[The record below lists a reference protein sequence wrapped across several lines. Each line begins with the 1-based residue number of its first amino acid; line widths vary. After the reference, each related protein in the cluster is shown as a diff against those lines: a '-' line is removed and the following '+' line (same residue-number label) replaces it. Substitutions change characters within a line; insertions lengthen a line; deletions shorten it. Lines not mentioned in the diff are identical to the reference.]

1 MVQKIEYLNIF
12 SLKYLFIF
20 GETTLKKLLIKIS
33 YTLLGIFFA
42 LLLLGYLI
50 FNSSK
55 FQNFIIQK
63 ADSYLSEAFKCEI
76 NIGRINY
83 DGWTKFSLDHIYWG
97 DQKQD
102 TLFYVKNLQFD
113 IGGIEIDSSKFIL
126 SKVNI
131 DGGMCKV
138 ITYPDKTFNIDVLF
152 NIFDKNDTIKPNPN
166 AQKFKLIFDEVTGT
180 NCRFK
185 LIDSTV
191 KWDQAG
197 FNPFD
202 QDFYGININASHFKI
217 IEDSLHFFL
226 KELTGF
232 EKCGLQIK
240 KMACKAIISPT
251 IMEFANLDLQLNKS
265 KIKDY
270 ACMKFE
276 NYDSLAN
283 NFISNV
289 KLSANLKQSYIH
301 ISDIAFFAPMLNEY
315 NYDAV
320 ITAKLRGTIDNLDLK
335 DAHLKY
341 ANHTQ
346 FHGRA
351 SMNGL
356 PNIDQTF
363 IEIFADSA
371 TSVKKELDKLAGMEL
386 PKELERFGIL
396 KFKGNYTG
404 FFNDFVAYGNLETP
418 FGNISSDLNMKLT
431 NDAMQSIYSG
441 KLAIKDFNLGEL
453 LNDNKQFGNLS
464 LTSELNGKGFDIKY
478 LKATTNTNIQ
488 NFTYNG
494 YDYKNI
500 ELNGDFDRKYF
511 NGKLNINDE
520 NIGLSLIGK
529 VDLNKK
535 IPSFIFETTLDR
547 VKLKTLNLYDKDLI
561 VSTQINGDFSVK
573 NIDKNSGIIDII
585 NTNIEY
591 NNVEYV
597 FDEINIKSSNAGTNS
612 RKLIFKSEFLNA
624 NINGDYNFMNLQK
637 CFNNILCK
645 IIPAYLTPYK
655 NEEITNQNF
664 DYYLN
669 IKTTQKLSPLF
680 FPEIGIEQMELKGNF
695 SNSKNN
701 IEILGF
707 IESLR
712 VNQYYFSDLT
722 LKTNIHPNNTA
733 QFLFGISKLSQHD
746 TTLVKDFA
754 IKTNIANNK
763 ASLEILVEDTT
774 SIIYANINSTVD
786 FSPHLIKLNFKQS
799 NINYSQSNWNINPN
813 GVVYFY
819 DSTIKIE
826 QLILSNSNQ
835 LIGLNGR
842 YEFNSGKKNIL
853 LSLTDFELNNINLLY
868 PKQPINIDGK
878 ANGNITYQDLQG
890 QNIIN
895 GNIGINNLKLDNDS
909 IGDFELTSSYDDK
922 NKRLSFDAS
931 ALNGKL
937 NNLKANGY
945 WLLNT
950 NAIDASISLND
961 ANAIAFQPFVKE
973 YITIYEGK
981 LSLKALVSGTLDKPD
996 IDGYLQVNDFKTK
1009 INYLQTIYNCSS
1021 TIHFNKNL
1029 FEISPFYMSDIYN
1042 NKAKVSGSI
1051 NHNNFNKFDF
1061 DININNFKNLM
1072 VLNTT
1077 SKDNS
1082 LYHGI
1087 AFGSGDM
1094 TIKGPLNDVAL
1105 NIEAETEKGTKVAIT
1120 PFGVSDGEDE
1130 TLMHFYSKDT
1140 INKMVFN
1147 RQQSLSGFS
1156 INCLIKAKPNAEVQ
1170 IIFNEQTDDKI
1181 RAKGIGDIKLELT
1194 RQGAFNMYG
1203 EYIVNE
1209 GDYVFTALNIVPKK
1223 FILQKST
1230 INWSG
1235 DPLNAQLNI
1244 LGVYKAKATVSELT
1258 GSSTNNQNSTS
1269 NTTEQKTNVE
1279 ALMNIRGTLIQPDYK
1294 FDLNFP
1300 DVDNSMNSSNIS
1312 DLNLAVNNL
1321 RKEPENMTQQI
1332 ISLIVFGKFSAINN
1346 NSNTGGINN
1355 NIGVNTLSELA
1366 SSQVSNI
1373 VNKYIPNFDLNF
1385 DLQNAIDPTKNRSI
1399 IISGSTYWLN
1409 NKLEVKG
1416 SFATDNSQNNILAQ
1430 YNISNNGNIKARV
1443 FNRFTTDPIFNR
1455 NITTQGIGL
1464 YYRKEFDN
1472 IKDLFIKKQY

>member
-1 MVQKIEYLNIF
+1 M
-12 SLKYLFIF
+12 
-20 GETTLKKLLIKIS
+20 KKLLIKIS

-50 FNSSK
+50 FNSSR

-63 ADSYLSEAFKCEI
+63 ADSYLSKAFKCEI
-76 NIGRINY
+76 NIGHINY
-83 DGWTKFSLDHIYWG
+83 DGWTTFSLDNIYWG
-97 DQKQD
+97 DQKKD
-102 TLFYVKNLQFD
+102 TLFFVKNLQFD
-113 IGGIEIDSSKFIL
+113 IGGIELDSSKFIL

-131 DGGMCKV
+131 DGGMCKI

-152 NIFDKNDTIKPNPN
+152 NIIDKNDTTPPDPN
-166 AQKFKLIFDEVTGT
+166 AQKFKLIFDEVNGT

-202 QDFYGININASHFKI
+202 QDFYGINIKANHFKI
-217 IEDSLHFFL
+217 IEDSLHFFV

-240 KMACKAIISPT
+240 KMACKTIISPT

-270 ACMKFE
+270 ACMKFA
-276 NYDSLAN
+276 NYDSLAK

-289 KLSANLKQSYIH
+289 KLIANLKQSFIH
-301 ISDIAFFAPMLNEY
+301 ISDIAFFAPMLNQY
-315 NYDAV
+315 NYDAT
-320 ITAKLRGTIDNLDLK
+320 ITAKLKGTIDNLDLK

-341 ANHTQ
+341 ADYTE

-356 PNIDQTF
+356 PNIEQTF

-371 TSVKKELDKLAGMEL
+371 TSIKKELDKLAGMEL
-386 PKELERFGIL
+386 PKDLERFGLL
-396 KFKGNYTG
+396 KFKGSYTG

-431 NDAMQSIYSG
+431 DNALQSVYSG
-441 KLAIKDFNLGEL
+441 KLDIINFNLGTL
-453 LNDNKQFGNLS
+453 LNDTKQFGNLS
-464 LTSELNGKGFDIKY
+464 LTSEINGKGFDIKT

-488 NFTYNG
+488 NITYNG
-494 YDYKNI
+494 YNYKNI
-500 ELNGDFDRKYF
+500 QIKGDFDRKYF
-511 NGKLNINDE
+511 NGKLLIDDE

-529 VDLNKK
+529 ADLNKK
-535 IPSFIFETTLDR
+535 IPEFLFETKLNR
-547 VKLKTLNLYDKDLI
+547 AKLKTLNLYDKDII
-561 VSTQINGDFSVK
+561 VTTQINGDFTVK
-573 NIDKNSGIIDII
+573 NIDQNSGDII
-585 NTNIEY
+585 IENTNIEY
-591 NNVEYV
+591 NNVDYT
-597 FDEINIKSSNAGTNS
+597 FDKINIKSSNAGTAN
-612 RKLIFKSEFLNA
+612 RKLIFQSDFLNA
-624 NINGDYNFMNLQK
+624 SINGEYNFLNLHK
-637 CFNNILCK
+637 CFNNILYK
-645 IIPAYLTPYK
+645 IIPAYLKPFK
-655 NEEITNQNF
+655 GEEITNQNF
-664 DYYLN
+664 DYNLK
-669 IKTTQKLSPLF
+669 IKNTQKLTPLF
-680 FPEIGIEQMELKGNF
+680 FPEIDIEQMEVKGNF
-695 SNSKNN
+695 SNVKNKV
-701 IEILGF
+701 EVLGF
-707 IESLR
+707 VESLR
-712 VNQYYFSDLT
+712 INNYYFSELT
-722 LKTNIHPNNTA
+722 LKTAVNSNNTA

-746 TTLVKDFA
+746 TVIVKEFA
-754 IKTNIANNK
+754 INANVSNNK
-763 ASLEILVEDTT
+763 ADLEVLVQDTT
-774 SIIYANINSTVD
+774 SIIYANINSKID
-786 FSPHLIKLNFKQS
+786 FSPNLIKLNFNKS
-799 NINYSQSNWNINPN
+799 YINYSQSNWTINPN
-813 GVVYFY
+813 GVINFY
-819 DSTIKIE
+819 DSIIKIE
-826 QLILSNSNQ
+826 QILLSNSNQ

-842 YEFNSGKKNIL
+842 YEINSGKKNIL
-853 LSLTDFELNNINLLY
+853 LSLTDFEMNNINFFY
-868 PKQPINIDGK
+868 PKFYINLDGK
-878 ANGNITYQDLQG
+878 ANGNITYQTLLD
-890 QNIIN
+890 QNVLN
-895 GNIGINNLKLDNDS
+895 GNVWVNDLKLDNDS
-909 IGDFELTSSYDDK
+909 IGDIELISSYDNK
-922 NKRLSFDAS
+922 NKRLSFEAS

-937 NNLKANGY
+937 NNFKANGF

-950 NAIDASISLND
+950 NAIDASISLTD
-961 ANAIAFQPFVKE
+961 ANANAFQPFVKD

-981 LSLKALVSGTLDKPD
+981 LSLKALVSGTIDKPD
-996 IDGYLQVNDFKTK
+996 IDGFLQVNDFKTK
-1009 INYLQTIYNCSS
+1009 INYLQTTYHCTS
-1021 TIHFNKNL
+1021 TIHFDKNI
-1029 FEISPFYMSDIYN
+1029 FEIQPFFMSDIYN

-1051 NHNNFNKFDF
+1051 NHNNFNRFDF
-1061 DININNFKNLM
+1061 DINISNFKNMM

-1082 LYHGI
+1082 LYHGV
-1087 AFGSGDM
+1087 AFGSGNM

-1105 NIEAETEKGTKVAIT
+1105 NIEATTEKGTKVAIT

-1130 TLMHFYSKDT
+1130 TLIHFYSKDT
-1140 INKMVFN
+1140 VNKLVIN

-1156 INCLIKAKPNAEVQ
+1156 INCLIRAKPNAEVQ

-1223 FILQKST
+1223 FVLQKST

-1244 LGVYKAKATVSELT
+1244 LGIYKVKTTVNELT
-1258 GSSTNNQNSTS
+1258 GTNNNQSNGTS
-1269 NTTEQKTNVE
+1269 SIDQKTNVE
-1279 ALMNIRGTLIQPDYK
+1279 AIMNIRGTLVQPEYK

-1300 DVDNSMNSSNIS
+1300 DLDNSMNSSSIS
-1312 DLNLAVNNL
+1312 DLNLAVNTL

-1346 NSNTGGINN
+1346 NNSGGVNN

-1385 DLQNAIDPTKNRSI
+1385 DLQNAIDPTKNRSV
-1399 IISGSTYWLN
+1399 IISGSTKWFN

-1416 SFATDNSQNNILAQ
+1416 SFATDNSQNNLLAQ
-1430 YNISNNGNIKARV
+1430 YNISQNGNFKARA
-1443 FNRFTTDPIFNR
+1443 FNRLTLDPIFNR

-1464 YYRKEFDN
+1464 YYRKEFDG